1 MTAGIEKL
9 YVDKLDKKVDKN
21 KNTYHRII
29 KIKPAIVMSST

>member
-9 YVDKLDKKVDKN
+9 YIDKLDKKVDEK

-29 KIKPAIVMSST
+29 KIKPAIVVSST